1 MHVCSTKRALALVLS
16 GKAEIVINGRGTIH
30 SAASQFEI
38 PSVIKLSHM
47 VRRPRPRIALSK
59 REILRRDDYTCQ
71 YCGRKMR
78 TLTLDHVVPR
88 RYGGPHS
95 WENLVAACSPCNR
108 RKGASWLPRPT
119 WYSAACP
126 LNQAPRPPTVSA
138 HIWSST
144 RNGPNLL
151 RVGKS
156 SGPIAGTIAK
166 QKYNGRGHL
175 STAAVRIFL
184 RQIDYAIQ
192 PTIDQL
198 TQTVVHLLIT
208 LKWSTVW
215 IRDVISMA
223 GHLG

>member
-1 MHVCSTKRALALVLS
+1 MSSDGLLQEPVLILNVTFEPMHVCSTKRALALVLS

-108 RKGASWLPRPT
+108 RKGGKLAAEADMVLSRMPFEPSP
-119 WYSAACP
+119 SAAY
-126 LNQAPRPPTVSA
+126 RF
-138 HIWSST
+138 
-144 RNGPNLL
+144 
-151 RVGKS
+151 
-156 SGPIAGTIAK
+156 GT
-166 QKYNGRGHL
+166 HL
-175 STAAVRIFL
+175 EQHQEWAQFIEG
-184 RQIDYAIQ
+184 
-192 PTIDQL
+192 
-198 TQTVVHLLIT
+198 
-208 LKWSTVW
+208 W
-215 IRDVISMA
+215 
-223 GHLG
+223 